1 MTRTISV
8 RPVRSA
14 FRRLRGGPRSATT
27 IARDPAPR
35 RGGVEGTSA
44 FGRYVN
50 FPRSSRLQPYVTR
63 EAVIDLL
70 LDHPE
75 LMQRPVVFCD
85 ARALIARPAEKV
97 LELL

>member
-1 MTRTISV
+1 
-8 RPVRSA
+8 
-14 FRRLRGGPRSATT
+14 
-27 IARDPAPR
+27 
-35 RGGVEGTSA
+35 
-44 FGRYVN
+44 
-50 FPRSSRLQPYVTR
+50 
-63 EAVIDLL
+63 VIDLL